1 MSEKVKKGVI
11 KKEKRFFDKGK
22 VFDFLQKLGK
32 VLMVVIAVMPA
43 AGIMISI
50 GKLLPMLGNDV
61 MWLTRVGSIIENIG
75 WAVIT
80 NLNILFAVAIALILS
95 IIEYLGGMLIE
106 TIFGEV
112 FWDYSDHKFNFGKYA
127 SLEMSL
133 IWALASI
140 IYIYVIHPI
149 INRYIYLIPK
159 ILLYILTL
167 LFIIDILIF

>member
-1 MSEKVKKGVI
+1 MYYTSLFFINSIIGFILEMFCYITFKWKGNSGIFYGPWTPIYGIGTIIIVIIFNFLSKKI
-11 KKEKRFFDKGK
+11 KN
-22 VFDFLQKLGK
+22 
-32 VLMVVIAVMPA
+32 
-43 AGIMISI
+43 
-50 GKLLPMLGNDV
+50 KLLK
-61 MWLTRVGSIIENIG
+61 
-75 WAVIT
+75 
-80 NLNILFAVAIALILS
+80 NILFAVASALVLS

-140 IYIYVIHPI
+140 IYIYIIHPI

-167 LFIIDILIF
+167 LFIIDIITTIVIKFKL